1 MRKVGMRKALEFFEE
16 NYLMISSLEIKSEK
30 GCADKCLEMLRKA
43 VANQEKEVKEN
54 DKMP

>member
-16 NYLMISSLEIKSEK
+16 QYATICSLEAKSEK

-43 VANQEKEVKEN
+43 VANQEGSK
-54 DKMP
+54 